1 MTLIASL
8 DGFIDQLRSVGLPIS
23 VSEKIDA
30 TAALGVTDL
39 SDREAVKSGLAVTLV
54 KSSDHESAFDT
65 IFDIFFGS
73 ATSET
78 NAGRAS
84 GGNAGLAGPREQQP
98 AGSGLASP
106 GDGRGAGGSLDGLD
120 DAAIRQL
127 LIESLDSARQGTL
140 LQRQLARIIVE
151 RNAGIRPGRAVAGTY
166 YLYRA
171 MLAVDPQHILT
182 QLVERADARDP
193 GAADDQLARRLLIED
208 FERRIASFRLTVEA
222 EIRRRL
228 VADRGTD
235 AVARTLRRPLP
246 EDIGFLTA
254 AAAQVDQL
262 RGVLQ
267 PLSRKLAGRIA
278 ARRMQRR
285 RGTVDFRATMRASL
299 STGGVPVDVRYHGP
313 RPAKPQL
320 VVLADISGSVSAF
333 AAFTLQLAY
342 AMRAQFSRV
351 RCYVFVDG
359 LDEVTPL
366 LERARS
372 LLDVTSEINRLGLGV
387 WLDGRSDYGN
397 AIDTFLRE
405 HGAVLHARTTVLIL
419 GDARSN
425 YHSPRAE
432 ALGKIAGR
440 AGQVF
445 WLNPE
450 PSTAWDSGDSV
461 IGQYARHCD
470 EVVECRNL
478 RQLRAFVD
486 RLA

>member
-1 MTLIASL
+1 MALITAL
-8 DGFIDQLRSVGLPIS
+8 DGFIDELRSVGLPIS
-23 VSEKIDA
+23 ISEKIDA
-30 TAALGVTDL
+30 AAALGVTDL
-39 SDREAVKSGLAVTLV
+39 SDREAVKNGLAVTLV

-65 IFDIFFGS
+65 IFDIFFCSVPAG
-73 ATSET
+73 TS
-78 NAGRAS
+78 AGRAS
-84 GGNAGLAGPREQQP
+84 GGGTGPAGPGEHP
-98 AGSGLASP
+98 AGSGLALP
-106 GDGRGAGGSLDGLD
+106 GGERGADGGLGGLG

-127 LIESLDSARQGTL
+127 LIDSLAGAEQGTL
-140 LQRQLARIIVE
+140 LQRRLAGIIVE
-151 RNAGIRPGRAVAGTY
+151 RHAEIRPGRAVAGVF
-166 YLYRA
+166 YLYRV
-171 MLAVDPQHILT
+171 MVAVNPRHILT
-182 QLVERADARDP
+182 QLVERAEARNT
-193 GAADDQLARRLLIED
+193 GVAEDQLARRLLIED

-228 VADRGTD
+228 VTDRGTD

-262 RGVLQ
+262 RDVLQ
-267 PLSRKLAGRIA
+267 PLARKLAARIA
-278 ARRMQRR
+278 ARRKQRR
-285 RGTVDFRATMRASL
+285 RGTVDFRATMRDSL
-299 STGGVPVDVRYHGP
+299 STGGVPIDVRYHGP

-320 VVLADISGSVSAF
+320 VVLADISGSVAAF
-333 AAFTLQLAY
+333 AAFTLQLTY
-342 AMRAQFSRV
+342 AMRGQFSRV
-351 RCYVFVDG
+351 RCFVFVDG
-359 LDEVTPL
+359 LDEVTSL

-372 LLDVTSEINRLGLGV
+372 LLDVTSEINQLGLGV

-397 AIDTFLRE
+397 AIETFWQAYGAALRT
-405 HGAVLHARTTVLIL
+405 RTTVLIL

-425 YHSPRAE
+425 YHAPRAE
-432 ALGKIAGR
+432 VLGKIAGR

-478 RQLRAFVD
+478 RQLRAFVE